1 MAKVITIVDIEDFT
15 EMQIYTRQEDDA
27 TKVFAS
33 VSVREVDA
41 GGNVLIVSS
50 HEVEITGA
58 QLTALRNFTDNLKT
72 DVLAER
78 GISP

>member
-58 QLTALRNFTDNLKT
+58 QLTALLNFTSNLKT

-78 GISP
+78 GIS